1 MRSEAD
7 RWATEPK
14 CFEIST
20 SNGPDESRTLT
31 GIKNFMTLEQRLRS
45 MRRTMRDMF
54 GIARLRD
61 GQEDIIRS
69 VLERRD
75 TLATMPTGAGK
86 SLCYQLPALHL
97 DGTTLVVSPLI
108 ALMKDQADKL
118 AAAGIDCT
126 LVNST
131 LRTREEREALQR
143 ILDGSSGIIFVTPE
157 RLAQPAFMK
166 ILQAGGAPNVSL
178 VVVDEA
184 HCVSQ
189 WGHDFRPAFLQI
201 AHAVKALGQ
210 PPVLALTAT
219 ATRPVVEDITRLLGL
234 RNPRVV
240 RTGTW
245 RDNLHYRVVQVSV
258 GGGKDGAAR
267 AVQAKREQLRDMIA
281 SNAGS
286 GIIYT
291 ATVRDAEDIYAWL
304 AQAEESVSLYHG
316 KLTPDAR
323 VAAQEAFMSGA
334 TRLMVATNAFGMG
347 IDKADIRF
355 VIHYQMPGSLDAYY
369 QESGR
374 AGRDGEPADCVL
386 LFDLNDRRIQ
396 QFFLAGRYPSVE
408 LAQRLYDTLAARC
421 KDAPGGITF
430 SQLREA
436 LPEVG
441 RGKLEVALAML
452 VDARLV
458 RRDRQRRYALRA
470 RDGAQDS
477 ARDAVSKAAAQF
489 EAMSVH
495 DKETLQQMID
505 YAQSGQCRWRAIL
518 AYYDD
523 SPSMERCGVCDNC
536 MNPPQILQVERSI
549 TTEAALLDA
558 KASTGP
564 ATPAPWS
571 PGDAVR
577 VPRFGSGE
585 VALASGE
592 QVAIVFPDGRTRTFM
607 SSYVKMDRRA
617 L

>member
-1 MRSEAD
+1 
-7 RWATEPK
+7 
-14 CFEIST
+14 
-20 SNGPDESRTLT
+20 
-31 GIKNFMTLEQRLRS
+31 MTLEQRLRS
-45 MRRTMRDMF
+45 MRKTMRDMF
-54 GIARLRD
+54 GIARLRA

-118 AAAGIDCT
+118 LAAGIDCT

-131 LRTREEREALQR
+131 LRSCEEREALQR
-143 ILDGSSGIIFVTPE
+143 ILDGRSGIVFVTPE

-166 ILQAGGAPNVSL
+166 VLQAGGEQSVGL

-201 AHAVKALGQ
+201 AGAVKALGQ

-219 ATRPVVEDITRLLGL
+219 ATQPVLDDITRSLGL
-234 RNPRVV
+234 RDPRIV
-240 RTGTW
+240 RTGTL
-245 RDNLHYRVVQVSV
+245 RENLRYRVVQVSV
-258 GGGKDGAAR
+258 GGGKDGVAR
-267 AVQAKREQLRDMIA
+267 AAQAKREQLREVLA
-281 SNAGS
+281 SHAGS

-316 KLTPDAR
+316 KLAPGAR
-323 VAAQEAFMSGA
+323 DAAQEAFMSGA

-369 QESGR
+369 QETGR
-374 AGRDGEPADCVL
+374 AGRDGDPADCVL

-408 LAQRLYDTLAARC
+408 LAQRLYDTLVARC
-421 KDAPGGITF
+421 KDAPQGATF
-430 SQLREA
+430 VELRDA

-441 RGKLEVALAML
+441 RGKLEVALGML
-452 VDARLV
+452 VDARIAT
-458 RRDRQRRYALRA
+458 RDRQRRYRLRA
-470 RDGAQDS
+470 RDGARDS
-477 ARDAVSKAAAQF
+477 AHDAVAKAAAQF
-489 EAMSVH
+489 EAMSVR

-505 YAQSGQCRWRAIL
+505 YAQSGQCRWRTIL
-518 AYYDD
+518 AYYGDT
-523 SPSMERCGVCDNC
+523 PSMQRCGVCDNC
-536 MNPPQILQVERSI
+536 LSPPQIAPVERSI
-549 TTEAALLDA
+549 AVGDTLLDA
-558 KASTGP
+558 QGSSGSLKSP
-564 ATPAPWS
+564 PWS

-577 VPRFGSGE
+577 VPRFGAGE

-607 SSYVKMDRRA
+607 SSYVKAARRA
-617 L
+617 A